1 MQTGRN
7 FTKNSLSNFLLL
19 GIQTAQPNESH
30 IGVLGFVLLKLFYLY
45 QSYILFLRTDMEE
58 VIGLTLAGVTV
69 CVNAY
74 AIFLCFAIYDYQD
87 EKPSADKSPI
97 DVFVKG

>member
-1 MQTGRN
+1 
-7 FTKNSLSNFLLL
+7 
-19 GIQTAQPNESH
+19 
-30 IGVLGFVLLKLFYLY
+30 
-45 QSYILFLRTDMEE
+45 MEE